1 MGRRAWVVGATAALT
16 VVVAAGAVALAA
28 AAQSAG
34 IIRPAAMCLP
44 APLHVRPAV
53 VHPGQTVVLGSGA
66 AACDLG
72 YARDR
77 RYVVVLQHR
86 ELHTPPLHVAVARD
100 GSFETELT
108 VPETFPRG
116 DAVLSVEGSPYDEC
130 DDTGSHSCAG
140 YGVPVVVE

>member
-1 MGRRAWVVGATAALT
+1 MGRRARVIGAGAAMT
-16 VVVAAGAVALAA
+16 VVLAGGAIALAA

-44 APLHVRPAV
+44 APLHARPAV
-53 VHPGQTVVLGSGA
+53 VHPGETVVLSSGA
-66 AACDLG
+66 ASCDLG

-77 RYVVVLQHR
+77 LYVVVLQHR
-86 ELHTPPLHVAVARD
+86 ELSTPPLHVAVARD
-100 GSFETELT
+100 GRFETELT

-116 DAVLSVEGSPYDEC
+116 DAVLNVTGSPYDEC

-140 YGVPVVVE
+140 YWVPVVVE